1 MKPTN
6 SKELR
11 RNYITLFAILFCLG
25 LIIVL
30 QSYNIGQSVLFG
42 FFNSFDIYQATFTY
56 ISWIVVGSIISL
68 ISGFAL
74 VKILLK
80 DIE

>member
-1 MKPTN
+1 MKPNN
-6 SKELR
+6 SNELR
-11 RNYITLFAILFCLG
+11 RNYIILFAILFCLG
-25 LIIVL
+25 LIIIL
-30 QSYNIGQSVLFG
+30 QSYNIGQSILSNFVM
-42 FFNSFDIYQATFTY
+42 YQETLSY
-56 ISWIVVGSIISL
+56 ISWMVVGSIISL

>member
-1 MKPTN
+1 MKPNN

-11 RNYITLFAILFCLG
+11 RNYIILFAILFSLG
-25 LIIVL
+25 LIIIL
-30 QSYNIGQSVLFG
+30 QSYNIGQSFISDFV
-42 FFNSFDIYQATFTY
+42 IYQAMLAY
-56 ISWIVVGSIISL
+56 ISWIVIGSIISL

>member
-6 SKELR
+6 SKELK
-11 RNYITLFAILFCLG
+11 RNYIILFAVLFCLG
-25 LIIVL
+25 LIIIL
-30 QSYNIGQSVLFG
+30 QNYNIGQSVLFG
-42 FFNSFDIYQATFTY
+42 FLNGFDTYQEMFTY

-74 VKILLK
+74 VKLLLK

>member
-1 MKPTN
+1 MKPNN
-6 SKELR
+6 SNELR
-11 RNYITLFAILFCLG
+11 RNYIILFAILFCLG
-25 LIIVL
+25 LIIIL
-30 QSYNIGQSVLFG
+30 KSYSIG
-42 FFNSFDIYQATFTY
+42 NSLLSDFVIYQAMLAY
-56 ISWIVVGSIISL
+56 ISWIVVGSIISI